1 MLISSFLLNLETQKG
16 GAPSSP
22 NLKALAAKLSK
33 SAEADGASEEQGA
46 EEAKA
51 MTAFLWRG
59 ISYPIAIEKVGNTA
73 RQLSIQVT
81 RE

>member
-1 MLISSFLLNLETQKG
+1 
-16 GAPSSP
+16 
-22 NLKALAAKLSK
+22 
-33 SAEADGASEEQGA
+33 
-46 EEAKA
+46 